1 MWYLAWWILRP
12 VQLAWRKHHWV
23 GETHLN
29 ACVLRGI
36 RNDTRRGRRVWGSA
50 IPCHLSYSVY
60 WFGSAFWMSPLTSL
74 DENPAWEDMCGFRKP
89 RWWVIISKS
98 TTLNRQ
104 TQIIELPSNWSF
116 TVKGFGRSW
125 SGLKAACKSVPSTL
139 LIASRIFQRWVAAT
153 HVTAFNH
160 MHGLL
165 LHIPSPTPFTKKIN
179 TGTPMTNWWQIL
191 PKTAH
196 IYPMPPGL
204 ESSKPTTWGTNWKL
218 FRPTPYLNQDRR
230 NKVQN
235 VQVRVWCPPVQ
246 NLSHTIYT
254 DFPVPTCLQ
263 SRWHLWDTVRCA
275 QTARMVHSK
284 WASHLEVLKSQ
295 FYLCFPRAVSVER
308 SQPPHPT
315 PQTQHAFAF
324 QNLRACAVCR
334 EKNGDWGVVHHSWME
349 WWGW

>member
-1 MWYLAWWILRP
+1 M
-12 VQLAWRKHHWV
+12 
-23 GETHLN
+23 
-29 ACVLRGI
+29 LRGI
-36 RNDTRRGRRVWGSA
+36 RNDTRRGKRVWGSS

-60 WFGSAFWMSPLTSL
+60 WFGSAFWVSPLTSL
-74 DENPAWEDMCGFRKP
+74 DEDPAWEDMRGFRKP
-89 RWWVIISKS
+89 RWWAIISKS

-104 TQIIELPSNWSF
+104 TQRQLSYLQIGHSQWKALEEAEVGWKQPVSLSPPPSLS
-116 TVKGFGRSW
+116 
-125 SGLKAACKSVPSTL
+125 L
-139 LIASRIFQRWVAAT
+139 LEFSRDGWQP

-191 PKTAH
+191 HKTAH

-204 ESSKPTTWGTNWKL
+204 ESSKPTTWGTNWQL
-218 FRPTPYLNQDRR
+218 IRPTPYLNQDRR

-235 VQVRVWCPPVQ
+235 GQVRVWCPPVQ
-246 NLSHTIYT
+246 NLGHTIYT
-254 DFPVPTCLQ
+254 DFPVSTCLQ

-275 QTARMVHSK
+275 QTARTVHSK
-284 WASHLEVLKSQ
+284 WPSHLEMLKSQ
-295 FYLCFPRAVSVER
+295 FYLCFPRAVCVER
-308 SQPPHPT
+308 SQPPHPM

-334 EKNGDWGVVHHSWME
+334 EKNGDSGVVQHSWME